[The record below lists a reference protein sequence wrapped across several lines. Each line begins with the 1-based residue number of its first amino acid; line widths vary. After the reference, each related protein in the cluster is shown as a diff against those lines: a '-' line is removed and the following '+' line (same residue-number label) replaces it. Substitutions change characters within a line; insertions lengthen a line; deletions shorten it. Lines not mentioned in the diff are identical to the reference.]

1 MKRQSK
7 SRSEFATKL
16 KISIGF
22 FAAKAMMQMRS
33 VQYQPEFPAPIHE
46 RAQQGNR
53 IRPTRKPNGQTHP
66 GLQHRRVKRKCRR

>member
-16 KISIGF
+16 KISIRL
-22 FAAKAMMQMRS
+22 FAAKTVMQMRS
-33 VQYQPEFPAPIHE
+33 MQYQPEFPAPIHE

-53 IRPTRKPNGQTHP
+53 IRPSRKPDSETHP
-66 GLQHRRVKRKCRR
+66 RFQQRCVKRKCRR